1 MPRQQGAWG
10 DDLAFAQGLG
20 DQPGQNGEQR
30 AVRPAG
36 LGRGDLSTQNRE
48 LVPQD
53 QYLYILGRS
62 GSSHQEQPR
71 EDSRGDQVGKPY
83 QHED

>member
-1 MPRQQGAWG
+1 M
-10 DDLAFAQGLG
+10 FAQGSG
-20 DQPGQNGEQR
+20 EQSGQDGEQR
-30 AVRPAG
+30 MVRPSG
-36 LGRGDLSTQNRE
+36 LGRDDLPTQNRE

-53 QYLYILGRS
+53 QYLHILGPR

-71 EDSRGDQVGKPY
+71 EDPRGDQVGKSY

>member
-1 MPRQQGAWG
+1 M
-10 DDLAFAQGLG
+10 FAQGA
-20 DQPGQNGEQR
+20 GEQSGQGSEQCT
-30 AVRPAG
+30 VRPSG
-36 LGRGDLSTQNRE
+36 LGRGDLPTQNRE

-71 EDSRGDQVGKPY
+71 EDPRGDQVGKPY